1 MYKYDAAISYAS
13 FSEEDKEFAKKI
25 AERLS
30 KNDIKVFFYNWCR
43 VELLGEN
50 LYEKLAQ
57 IYRDESLFAIPI
69 FSKSYCE
76 RDWPLF
82 EFEHMQ
88 ERAKSKKTTY
98 ILSITL
104 DGNIPLGYPSSRVL
118 LDARQSSIDEIVYIL
133 TEKINQ
139 EKMNSEGDKYSSK
152 IYEEENVDRHK
163 MMTIV
168 NGDGTEEEV
177 EVVVA
182 FELKENKNEYVV
194 YTKGERDNLGN
205 IMTYVSKVDREGGEP
220 TLIGV
225 EDESEWKKV
234 KAVLRELAEGDD
246 EAPVQEYMV
255 DGIELL

>member
-30 KNDIKVFFYNWCR
+30 ENDIKVFFYNWCR

-104 DGNIPLGYPSSRVL
+104 DGNIP
-118 LDARQSSIDEIVYIL
+118 
-133 TEKINQ
+133 
-139 EKMNSEGDKYSSK
+139 
-152 IYEEENVDRHK
+152 
-163 MMTIV
+163 
-168 NGDGTEEEV
+168 
-177 EVVVA
+177 
-182 FELKENKNEYVV
+182 
-194 YTKGERDNLGN
+194 
-205 IMTYVSKVDREGGEP
+205 
-220 TLIGV
+220 
-225 EDESEWKKV
+225 
-234 KAVLRELAEGDD
+234 
-246 EAPVQEYMV
+246 
-255 DGIELL
+255 

>member
-1 MYKYDAAISYAS
+1 
-13 FSEEDKEFAKKI
+13 
-25 AERLS
+25 
-30 KNDIKVFFYNWCR
+30 
-43 VELLGEN
+43 
-50 LYEKLAQ
+50 
-57 IYRDESLFAIPI
+57 
-69 FSKSYCE
+69 
-76 RDWPLF
+76 
-82 EFEHMQ
+82 
-88 ERAKSKKTTY
+88 
-98 ILSITL
+98 
-104 DGNIPLGYPSSRVL
+104 
-118 LDARQSSIDEIVYIL
+118 
-133 TEKINQ
+133 
-139 EKMNSEGDKYSSK
+139 MNSEGDKYSSK
-152 IYEEENVDRHK
+152 IDEEENVDRHK

-194 YTKGERDNLGN
+194 YTKGERHNLGN